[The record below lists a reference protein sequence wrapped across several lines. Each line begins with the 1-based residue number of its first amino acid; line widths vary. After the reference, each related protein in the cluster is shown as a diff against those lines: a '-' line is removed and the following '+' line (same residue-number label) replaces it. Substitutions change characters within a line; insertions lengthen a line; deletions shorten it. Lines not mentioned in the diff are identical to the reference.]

1 MPPVKSVYPLGV
13 AGEHEDE
20 EDVAEDAEDGHEHE
34 QHALHVELERL
45 VESLVRGPV
54 HDGELL
60 NGGGGEVGALLLL
73 GAVTGCEVRE
83 ETMRSHGEDTGREH
97 TGPGPPD
104 GDSPPSDHHHHLNKI
119 IVQGK

>member
-1 MPPVKSVYPLGV
+1 MKSVYPLGV
-13 AGEHEDE
+13 AGEYEDE

-60 NGGGGEVGALLLL
+60 NGGGGEVGPLLVLL
-73 GAVTGCEVRE
+73 VLGSG
-83 ETMRSHGEDTGREH
+83 
-97 TGPGPPD
+97 D
-104 GDSPPSDHHHHLNKI
+104 GI
-119 IVQGK
+119 